1 MEVKILNGIN
11 LFESL
16 EEDELLAL
24 SNHLVRRRFP
34 RNSVIIN
41 EGDTTNSL
49 YIILSGKVKVF
60 LNDQNGKEVI
70 LNVVNA
76 GEYFGEISLFDDGL
90 RSASIMTMED
100 SQFAV
105 LEKSSFLSCMAS
117 HPELA
122 LTIIKGLTTRL
133 RGLSDNVRN
142 LALMDVYGRVAHTL
156 LELAVEK
163 DGLTVITENLTY
175 KELAKRVGA
184 SSKMVGRVMKD
195 LKARGYVTKVGKN
208 LIINQ
213 TFLGPGDN

>member
-1 MEVKILNGIN
+1 MDFKILNGIG

-16 EEDELLAL
+16 GEEDLAAV
-24 SNHLVRRRFP
+24 SRHLIRRSFP

-49 YIILSGKVKVF
+49 YIILRGKVKAF
-60 LNDQNGKEVI
+60 LNDPGGKEVI
-70 LNVVNA
+70 LNVVNE
-76 GEYFGEISLFDDGL
+76 GEYFGEVSLFDEGR
-90 RSASIMTMED
+90 RSASIMTLED
-100 SQFAV
+100 SEFAV
-105 LEKSSFLSCMAS
+105 LEKSAFLDCMTD

-122 LTIIKGLTTRL
+122 LTIIRGLTNRL
-133 RGLSDNVRN
+133 RGLSDSVRT

-156 LELAVEK
+156 LELAVEQ
-163 DGLTVITENLTY
+163 DGRQWIPEGITY

-195 LKARGYVTKVGKN
+195 LKTGGYISKSGKA

-213 TFLGPGDN
+213 SLPSSW